1 VIDDVLSNL
10 KREIDETASKL
21 KKELARVRTGRAST
35 ALLDGI
41 MVEYYGART
50 HLNQLAS
57 INAPEP
63 RLIVIT
69 PYDKQAIGEIEKAIK
84 ASDLGL
90 NPQND
95 GKIVRIPIPELT
107 EERRRD
113 LVRHVRKIGED
124 YRVSM
129 RNHRRDANEMLK
141 ELLKEKEIG
150 EDDHRH
156 AHDKVQALTNEG
168 IERVDQTL
176 KAKED
181 EIMTV

>member
-1 VIDDVLSNL
+1 MIEDVLGEMR
-10 KREIDETASKL
+10 REIDGTAVKL
-21 KKELARVRTGRAST
+21 KRDLAKLRTGRAS
-35 ALLDGI
+35 AGLLDGI
-41 MVEYYGART
+41 LVEYYGTRT
-50 HLNQLAS
+50 PLNQLAS
-57 INAPEP
+57 VNVPEP
-63 RLIVIT
+63 RLIVVT
-69 PYDKQAIGEIEKAIK
+69 PYDKQSIGEIEKAIK
-84 ASDLGL
+84 GSELGL

-113 LVRHVRKIGED
+113 LVKHVRKIGEE
-124 YRVSM
+124 YRVSV

-141 ELLKEKEIG
+141 DLLKEKSIG

-156 AHDKVQALTNEG
+156 ATEKVQVLTNEG
-168 IERVDQTL
+168 IERVDGIL

>member
-1 VIDDVLSNL
+1 MIDDVLKDL
-10 KREIDETASKL
+10 KQEIDGTAGKL
-21 KKELARVRTGRAST
+21 KKDLAKLRTGRAST

-50 HLNQLAS
+50 PLIQLGS
-57 INAPEP
+57 VNAPEA
-63 RLIVIT
+63 RLLVIT

-95 GKIVRIPIPELT
+95 GKLIRIPIPELT

-129 RNHRRDANEMLK
+129 RNHRRDANELLK
-141 ELLKEKEIG
+141 DLLKEKEIG

-168 IERVDQTL
+168 IERVDQIL
-176 KAKED
+176 KTKED

>member
-1 VIDDVLSNL
+1 MIDEVLQDL
-10 KREIDETASKL
+10 KREIEGTSVKL
-21 KKELARVRTGRAST
+21 RKELAKLRTGRAST

-41 MVEYYGART
+41 QVEYYGART
-50 HLNQLAS
+50 PLNQLAS
-57 INAPEP
+57 VNAPEA

-69 PYDKQAIGEIEKAIK
+69 PYDKQAIGEIEKSIK

-95 GKIVRIPIPELT
+95 GKIIRIPIPELT

-113 LVRHVRKIGED
+113 LVKHVRKIAED

-141 ELLKEKEIG
+141 DLLKEKQIG
-150 EDDHRH
+150 EDDSRH
-156 AHDKVQALTNEG
+156 AHEKVQTLTNEG
-168 IERVDQTL
+168 IERVDQIV
-176 KAKED
+176 KGKED

>member
-1 VIDDVLSNL
+1 VTDDVLKDL
-10 KREIDETASKL
+10 KREIDDTAAKL
-21 KKELARVRTGRAST
+21 KKDLARVRTGRAST

-41 MVEYYGART
+41 MVEYYGAKT

-57 INAPEP
+57 INAPEA

-69 PYDKQAIGEIEKAIK
+69 PYDKQSIGEIEKAIK

-95 GKIVRIPIPELT
+95 GKLVRIPIPELT

-141 ELLKEKEIG
+141 ELLKEKQIG

-168 IERVDQTL
+168 IDRVDQVL